1 MRAVEDSS
9 TIDRRGLLGLYVL
22 YQLTW
27 TIAMFYAWP
36 EGYRLPPIAPPAPAM
51 IQIASCLFFAAA
63 LFGDQLVVRI
73 LLASAYAAMA
83 FEGGVVALA
92 RDGEIELDMVL
103 FPVMTGALHALA
115 SWRLAREARKNC
127 SHIEPE
133 DEDDAALERFLRT
146 ARVPQLVQPAVGR
159 GRAQGRRGEDDVRFD
174 GRARAVDASHARAPQ
189 FVVHA
194 VHAEHGFVALN
205 CGTLPL

>member
-1 MRAVEDSS
+1 M
-9 TIDRRGLLGLYVL
+9 LLL
-22 YQLTW
+22 
-27 TIAMFYAWP
+27 IAM
-36 EGYRLPPIAPPAPAM
+36 
-51 IQIASCLFFAAA
+51 
-63 LFGDQLVVRI
+63 
-73 LLASAYAAMA
+73 
-83 FEGGVVALA
+83 ALA

-159 GRAQGRRGEDDVRFD
+159 GRAQGGRGEDDVGAH
-174 GRARAVDASHARAPQ
+174 GRAHAVDASHARAPEL
-189 FVVHA
+189 VVHA

-205 CGTLPL
+205 PYPYDHAPV